1 MFNMFPLVDE
11 RIRLE
16 AELEQYGTERNLIT
30 TKGGITN
37 RPFTGAARRAGRR
50 LLYVLSSRL
59 SSVSRTTTTSVTTT
73 KRKERGADNTTH
85 CEAKT
90 VKNILFL

>member
-1 MFNMFPLVDE
+1 MFNLFPLVDE

-37 RPFTGAARRAGRR
+37 RPFTGAAGGRAGGCCMYFHRACLQSLGQRR
-50 LLYVLSSRL
+50 RQ
-59 SSVSRTTTTSVTTT
+59 
-73 KRKERGADNTTH
+73 
-85 CEAKT
+85 
-90 VKNILFL
+90 